1 MSYLSDIEIDESGSF
16 DPNGIMEQ
24 ERRVAVF
31 DLAERNQ
38 FDLLGTAPGP
48 YRLRLAAEGT
58 RIHFRWHAESGAQGD
73 FTLALG
79 DLAQTARDY
88 RSLCESYVD
97 AVRSLPPAR
106 IEEIDTARRDIHGE
120 GARQLRA
127 RLADRVTLDDETAR
141 RLFTLIVAMTDA
153 Q

>member
-97 AVRSLPPAR
+97 AVRSLPPPASKR
-106 IEEIDTARRDIHGE
+106 LTPPVAISTAKGPASCGRVWPIGSRWTT
-120 GARQLRA
+120 RQRGVCS
-127 RLADRVTLDDETAR
+127 R
-141 RLFTLIVAMTDA
+141 
-153 Q
+153 